1 MQREYLL
8 KSAAIGFLLVIS
20 ALIATNGAKLGKAVL
35 RHPFDDTPATLT
47 FDIDVAFLHSVHQSF
62 QITNKLA
69 AIIAV
74 AMLLSGSIG
83 IVMMLYRYYD
93 LIKEGR

>member
-1 MQREYLL
+1 M
-8 KSAAIGFLLVIS
+8 
-20 ALIATNGAKLGKAVL
+20 L
-35 RHPFDDTPATLT
+35 RSF
-47 FDIDVAFLHSVHQSF
+47 HSVHQSF